1 MGWVELKF
9 ERLLNFF
16 IGVGKLV
23 MEIETVVAQ
32 YGSFEKGRS
41 AIW

>member
-23 MEIETVVAQ
+23 MEIETVRC
-32 YGSFEKGRS
+32 GCT
-41 AIW
+41 IWVI